1 MKIRTNLLYTAII
14 LHLILFI
21 NSCSTKIKKD
31 SAPIYV
37 PNLSHV
43 HNAKPQSEPY
53 SKYGNPRSYT
63 VFNKNYA
70 VFANN
75 PPSFTDRGLASWY
88 GTKFHGKR
96 TSSGET
102 YDMFKMT
109 AAHKNLRIPAY
120 VKVKNLDNNK
130 EIIVRINDRG
140 PFHKNR
146 IIDLSYAAAKK
157 LDILEK
163 GTAPVE
169 ITLISTKNPILAT
182 TENTRYNPQIKTNN
196 FYLQLGA
203 FSQYTNAKKLVQKL
217 KKNSIFLKNHIPINL
232 NSTQK
237 WHKVEI
243 GPVPHKLLSMIKP
256 EATQITQQVPMIL
269 EK

>member
-1 MKIRTNLLYTAII
+1 M
-14 LHLILFI
+14 LFI

-31 SAPIYV
+31 SAPIYI

-75 PPSFTDRGLASWY
+75 PPNFTDRGLASWY

-120 VKVKNLDNNK
+120 VKVKNLDNKK

-146 IIDLSYAAAKK
+146 IIDLSYAAATK
-157 LDILEK
+157 LDILRK

-169 ITLISTKNPILAT
+169 ITLISTKNPILT
-182 TENTRYNPQIKTNN
+182 TTKNIFHHPQIKKNN

-203 FSQYTNAKKLVQKL
+203 FFKYTNAQKLVQKL
-217 KKNSIFLKNHIPINL
+217 KKNSIFLKHNLSINH

-237 WHKVEI
+237 WYKVEV
-243 GPVPHKLLSMIKP
+243 GPITHKLLSMLKQ
-256 EATQITQQVPMIL
+256 EAMQITQQTPIIL